1 MGSIIRIVFLGILF
15 CFGALICLMIVSGI
29 ENEPIVDRNKALS
42 YKNIKKA
49 KQIIKDNRP
58 RQFYNPTV
66 KKLSLTENEINLL
79 ISYAISQ
86 GFDTE
91 FFFSRVALFDGY
103 FHLFLTKKLK
113 FNLFGQYLNIRTSFR
128 PKGIFIRLDA
138 CRIGRLNIPNLMT
151 WPIISGLHYLMLKIN
166 VYESLWNTIE
176 GIKKITIRQTAIT
189 CHYTI
194 DSAVLKD
201 LQTKGRAFLIPDL
214 HQQKLLAY
222 HNHLA
227 KLTHSTPHKT
237 NSVLALIQGIF
248 AFAQKNSITSKNP
261 ILENKVA
268 LQVLSLYA
276 IGHKLNRILKPEYS
290 TFITAPNPTRLV
302 FHNRSDLPKHF
313 FVSAAI
319 TVSTGEKFAK
329 LVGLAKEIDD
339 SDGGSGFSFADLAAD
354 KAGVKFGEAATASSQ
369 KAIQFQE
376 KILQVRT
383 EKELFPSISNLPEG
397 IMELE
402 FKNTYK
408 NLDSEAYKLINAE
421 IDKRLNLC
429 RLYRE

>member
-1 MGSIIRIVFLGILF
+1 VGSVIRIVFFGILM
-15 CFGALICLMIVSGI
+15 CFSALICLIIVSGI
-29 ENEPIVDRNKALS
+29 ENKPIVDRNKILS
-42 YKNIKKA
+42 YENIKKA

-58 RQFYNPTV
+58 RHFYSPTV
-66 KKLSLTENEINLL
+66 KKLSLTENELNLL

-91 FFFSRVALFDGY
+91 YLFGGVELFDDY
-103 FHLFLTKKLK
+103 FHFFLTKKLK

-128 PKGIFIRLDA
+128 PTDNFIRLGA
-138 CRIGRLNIPNLMT
+138 CRIGRLNIPNLIT
-151 WPIISGLHYLMLKIN
+151 RPIISGLHYLMLKIN
-166 VYESLWNTIE
+166 FYESLWNTIK
-176 GIKKITIRQTAIT
+176 GIKKTTIRQTGIT
-189 CHYTI
+189 CHYI
-194 DSAVLKD
+194 LNSAMLKD
-201 LQTKGRAFLIPDL
+201 LQTKGRSFLIPDL

-227 KLTHSTPHKT
+227 NLTTSTTHEK

-248 AFAQKNSITSKNP
+248 AFAQKNSITSNNP

-276 IGHKLNRILKPEYS
+276 IRHRLNRILKPEYRK
-290 TFITAPNPTRLV
+290 FVKVPNQTRLL

-339 SDGGSGFSFADLAAD
+339 SDGGSGFSFSDLAAD
-354 KAGVKFGEAATASSQ
+354 KAGVKFGESATASSRE
-369 KAIQFQE
+369 AIRFQE
-376 KILQVRT
+376 KILQIRT

-402 FKNTYK
+402 FKNKYK
-408 NLDSEAYKLINAE
+408 DLDSEAYKLINAE